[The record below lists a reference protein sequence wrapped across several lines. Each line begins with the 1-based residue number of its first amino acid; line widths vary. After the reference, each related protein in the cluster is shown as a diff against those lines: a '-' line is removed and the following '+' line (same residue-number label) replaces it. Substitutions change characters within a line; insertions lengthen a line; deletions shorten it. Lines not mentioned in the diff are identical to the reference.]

1 MEHKNH
7 KLKEGRA
14 GSDSTRFFIGAD
26 AEHDSPPSDC
36 TTLSAPEGKTKI
48 KVNGSRNSP
57 RPSGKSGQKRP
68 SACLPCLP
76 RSCVSFVRRR
86 PLSGGPAFR
95 FFGPFFCLAGPL
107 PSLVRPFGGVRLAG
121 FARLRWRPLPRPVRP
136 AFAFV
141 RPGGR
146 FVLCGGGVCVARGL
160 RRIRYPR
167 RRGHFPR
174 DTAPVRASVGWRLAS
189 LARRGKKAARRR
201 CRGLAAPGLLGV
213 FWVRLVAFGVKIARR
228 SAVQGASFG
237 SRRHCP

>member
-14 GSDSTRFFIGAD
+14 GSDSTRFYIGAD
-26 AEHDSPPSDC
+26 AEHDSPPQGC

-95 FFGPFFCLAGPL
+95 FFGPFFLSGGA
-107 PSLVRPFGGVRLAG
+107 PSLA
-121 FARLRWRPLPRPVRP
+121 
-136 AFAFV
+136 
-141 RPGGR
+141 
-146 FVLCGGGVCVARGL
+146 
-160 RRIRYPR
+160 
-167 RRGHFPR
+167 
-174 DTAPVRASVGWRLAS
+174 RASVWWRSACRVRSASLAAVASPRSSGFRVCPSRRPFCALRGWRL
-189 LARRGKKAARRR
+189 RG
-201 CRGLAAPGLLGV
+201 
-213 FWVRLVAFGVKIARR
+213 
-228 SAVQGASFG
+228 SGASAHKVPPPPRAF
-237 SRRHCP
+237 PP